1 MSSVHQEQ
9 MLSNPDAKAAIETM
23 KTALRAALPPG
34 NFCDRET
41 GALGLAS
48 EAVRQF
54 LEEEL
59 QEIADRFREGAV
71 VDGVVYV
78 AYTPEPGAVPFYSL
92 NGTLKVD
99 RFRLRRHGV
108 RNGPTIDP
116 VALAAGLVEGATP
129 ALAYSLAEGYAERD
143 MRQHLRTLTSAH
155 RRPPS
160 RSTME
165 RIATGLAKEAHR
177 VAPGIQGRLRR
188 GEALPEGTMGIC
200 VGLDRT
206 SAPMAELRSL
216 NAEPKPPPKRAKPR
230 QRRPPPPF
238 DVVFRMAYV
247 GTVTFVDDEGRALAT
262 RRYAA
267 PACEDPARLAA
278 QMQKDVRA
286 ALRRNPDLEVAL
298 IQDGAP
304 EMWNVMR
311 DALQP
316 LVDEGVLDDWHEGID
331 QFHLL
336 ERLGEAAKLC
346 LAREEERVAVFAPL
360 LSKLDDDDAT
370 IDTIEAELMARRQWL
385 SAGVQE
391 KLDEQLKYIA
401 NNKDRMRYAT
411 LRAAGLPVGSGVTES
426 AAKTVVGHRAKRSGQ
441 RWSES
446 GLAGVLAL
454 RAVLLSDRLPRF
466 WVQFSRRY
474 AANVEPCAAAA

>member
-1 MSSVHQEQ
+1 MASLHEEQ

-23 KTALRAALPPG
+23 KAALRAALG
-34 NFCDRET
+34 AGSFGDRET
-41 GALGLAS
+41 GALGLTN

-59 QEIADRFREGAV
+59 QEIADRFQEGAV
-71 VDGVVYV
+71 LDGVVYV
-78 AYTPEPGAVPFYSL
+78 AYTPEPGSVPFYSL
-92 NGTLKVD
+92 NGSLNVN
-99 RFRLRRHGV
+99 RFRLRRQGV
-108 RNGPTIDP
+108 RNGATIDP

-129 ALAYSLAEGYAERD
+129 ALAYSIAEGYAERD

-188 GEALPEGTMGIC
+188 GEALPEGTMGVSI
-200 VGLDRT
+200 GLDRT
-206 SAPMAELRSL
+206 SAPMAELRSSE
-216 NAEPKPPPKRAKPR
+216 AVPKPPPKRTKPR

-247 GTVTFVDDEGRALAT
+247 GTVTFVDGEGRALAT

-267 PACEDPARLAA
+267 PACEDPARLAT
-278 QMQKDVRA
+278 QMQKDLRA
-286 ALRRNPDLEVAL
+286 ALRRKADLTVAL

-346 LAREEERVAVFAPL
+346 LPRKVERAAVFDPL
-360 LSKLDDDDAT
+360 FSQLDDDD
-370 IDTIEAELMARRQWL
+370 DTIEAIETELLTRHEWL
-385 SAGVQE
+385 SASAQE
-391 KLDEQLKYIA
+391 KLDEQLTYIA

-411 LRAAGLPVGSGVTES
+411 LRAAGAPVGSGVTES

-441 RWSES
+441 RWSEP

-474 AANVEPCAAAA
+474 AANIEPSTAAA